1 MSISM
6 WFLIVFLISMEDLVT
21 GGWDELKTVMEREA
35 LTLQTGI
42 SELRGDDETMW
53 LFTVG
58 SQTTR
63 IAQMYRS
70 KVWLHKRLSDRLQLD
85 QQTGSLT
92 IRNISV
98 SESGL
103 YTLALTI
110 NDLISRKTFR
120 VDVYAPVSVPVI
132 SGGLLVNANHVNEF
146 QNRDFCSV
154 FCSVKNDRDVS
165 ISWYKGSEIVNQN
178 SNPDLSI
185 NLSLSLDLH
194 YNDSETYRC
203 TAVNPV
209 SNKSVH
215 LHKKEICS
223 PQEAPV
229 SVPVITG
236 GSLVSANHSEDC
248 VDHCGISEALVR
260 LVLSGLVGIAAVGFL
275 IEHLMLCSSQRRAV
289 SSV

>member
-6 WFLIVFLISMEDLVT
+6 WFFIVFLISMEDLVN

-42 SELRGDDETMW
+42 PELKGDDETMW
-53 LFTVG
+53 LFTSG

-70 KVWLHKRLSDRLQLD
+70 KVWIHKRLADRLQLD
-85 QQTGSLT
+85 YQTGSLT
-92 IRNISV
+92 IWNISV

-103 YTLALTI
+103 YKLALTI
-110 NDLISRKTFR
+110 NDFISRKTFR

-132 SGGLLVNANHVNEF
+132 NGGLLVSANHVQAPVSVPVITGGSLVSAHHSVEIP
-146 QNRDFCSV
+146 NREFCSV

-165 ISWYKGSEIVNQN
+165 ISWYKGGEIVNQN

-185 NLSLSLDLH
+185 NLSLPLDLH
-194 YNDSETYRC
+194 YNDPETYSC

-209 SNKSVH
+209 SNKSVR
-215 LHKKEICS
+215 LHKKEICP
-223 PQEAPV
+223 PQE
-229 SVPVITG
+229 
-236 GSLVSANHSEDC
+236 DC
-248 VDHCGISEALVR
+248 LDHCGVTEALVC
-260 LVLSGLVGIAAVGFL
+260 LVLSGLVGIAAVLFL
-275 IEHLMLCSSQRRAV
+275 VEHLRFCSSQKRAA